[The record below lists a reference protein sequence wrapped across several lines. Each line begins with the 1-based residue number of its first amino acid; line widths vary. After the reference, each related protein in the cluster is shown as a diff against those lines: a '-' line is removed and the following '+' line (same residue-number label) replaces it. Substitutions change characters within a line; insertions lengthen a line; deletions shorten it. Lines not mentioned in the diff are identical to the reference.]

1 MSYHLIRQST
11 VKAYLVK
18 QIKDFDALRCGEFK
32 LNSEVISNYY
42 YDFSRFN
49 TSLGLVAL
57 GFVIGKT
64 IKDLNLEFDV
74 LMGTA
79 YKGII
84 LCLAANQEIFRTTG
98 RNVEWVFDRKE
109 LKDHGEGGQLVG
121 ADITNKRVLIVDD
134 VVTSGKALQR
144 AVTTATRH
152 QPKSI
157 ECLVLVDRS
166 EIKLPFKLHTVLSH
180 QEALKLLLQPESNV

>member
-1 MSYHLIRQST
+1 MSHHLIRQST
-11 VKAYLVK
+11 VKTYLIK
-18 QIKDFDALRCGEFK
+18 KIKDFDALRSGEFK
-32 LNSEVISNYY
+32 LNSEVVSEYY

-49 TSLGLVAL
+49 NSLGLAAL
-57 GFVIGKT
+57 GFIISKT
-64 IKDLNLEFDV
+64 IQDLNLEFDV

-84 LCLAANQEIFRTTG
+84 LCLAANQEMFRATG

-121 ADITNKRVLIVDD
+121 ADITNKRVLLVDD

-144 AVTTATRH
+144 SVNTTMKY
-152 QPKSI
+152 QPKSV

-180 QEALKLLLQPESNV
+180 QEALTLLTKRA